1 MALNRMPDKP
11 QDLIAAQPV
20 SYTHLDVYKRQ
31 VVDDVQQSFPVM
43 MAKALGGDGFTTPID
58 PSEDV
63 YKRQFPH
70 RALLYFQFLIPN

>member
-1 MALNRMPDKP
+1 MKS
-11 QDLIAAQPV
+11 AASILPV

-58 PSEDV
+58 PSEDEIYEWV
-63 YKRQFPH
+63 R
-70 RALLYFQFLIPN
+70 RAESYTLSLIHIYFFHYAVLF